1 MPSSYQVAL
10 WKQECFLVLHQGCFT
25 ISEASFESET
35 MNRTN
40 DPSHRATSALGKW
53 VGLSVAVA
61 VAAWCVG
68 YLYLVKVAGYPAA
81 GFFTFKML
89 TGLLLL
95 SFALCSIFWLRFRSR
110 R

>member
-1 MPSSYQVAL
+1 
-10 WKQECFLVLHQGCFT
+10 
-25 ISEASFESET
+25 

-40 DPSHRATSALGKW
+40 DPSHRATSGLGKW

-68 YLYLVKVAGYPAA
+68 YLYLVKVVGYPAA

-95 SFALCSIFWLRFRSR
+95 SFTLCSIFWLRFDLGDSSGACNVPTLRTEFFR
-110 R
+110 TLLERKHR